1 MPITTLMDATLIPIS
16 TQKCGNEEAIFWLLA
31 LLWLLLMYVLF
42 AGFTLS
48 VDVDKMDVVPLEGNA
63 LQVRVVAPLGS
74 LYAAGNAS
82 VEPRRST
89 LTLYEDERPL
99 GPAHVEHKKIRSK
112 GGGAYSHWGEQLI
125 FSTSDNSDPLSNG
138 RHYWYRA
145 HFFVQGPLRSWL
157 LFMAWVLGL
166 LLAAATV
173 GRLRRNGVAVRP
185 LAGVSLLALFG
196 TVLLPDTQ
204 GIAFVLLLAITSTA
218 ATFVVVSVL
227 FATSSAAVCR
237 KGSRLPA
244 NVALLVGSLGLA
256 AVLVEWGVG
265 LVELFRLNQA
275 SFVLHRPTPESIE
288 RTSAELIPSDVRD
301 RAVKRLKY
309 VTMPEEW
316 ERRGVKLPGLRAAY
330 YWHNVLHILNEDAM
344 RRTGGFPRQ
353 DPGVFRIMVVGDSLT
368 YGIGVEE
375 RWTYPRL
382 LERKL
387 EGKYVVEVLNL
398 GIPGRQSE
406 DVLDVVK
413 RYYDD
418 LQPGLVVYGI
428 CLNDFLNSGQGQYA
442 TPFFAMPRFLR
453 EHSKFPKFL
462 EEKINGMARRLGFSM
477 DFYDDILKDVE
488 NYQKRFARDL
498 LDMNAFVRSRGGEP
512 IIAVVL
518 HQIPKYGDRGYR
530 LAKIAE
536 RAAQRAGMRVV
547 ESEGY
552 FREFDGRKFPVS
564 KWERHP
570 NEIAHAIFAGLLA
583 AEIAHCCG
591 IENYARESAD

>member
-1 MPITTLMDATLIPIS
+1 MAV
-16 TQKCGNEEAIFWLLA
+16 TQKRGNDETIFWSLG

-42 AGFTLS
+42 AGVTLS
-48 VDVDKMDVVPLEGNA
+48 VDVDKKDVVHLEGNA
-63 LQVRVVAPLGS
+63 LQVRVVKPLGS
-74 LYAAGNAS
+74 LYATGDS
-82 VEPRRST
+82 SGELRRST

-99 GPAHVEHKKIRSK
+99 GPAHVEHKNIRSK
-112 GGGAYSHWGEQLI
+112 GGGAYSHWGERLN
-125 FSTSDNSDPLSNG
+125 FSTSDNSDLFSNE

-145 HFFVQGPLRSWL
+145 HFFVQDALRSWL
-157 LFMAWVLGL
+157 LLMAWVLGL

-173 GRLRRNGVAVRP
+173 GRLRRNEVSVGP

-196 TVLLPDTQ
+196 AVLLPDTQ
-204 GIAFVLLLAITSTA
+204 GVPFVLLLAITSTA
-218 ATFVVVSVL
+218 AIFVVASVL

-244 NVALLVGSLGLA
+244 NVALLVASLGLA
-256 AVLVEWGVG
+256 AVLMEWGVG
-265 LVELFRLNQA
+265 FVELFRLNHA
-275 SFVLHRPTPESIE
+275 SFVLHGSAPESVE
-288 RTSAELIPSDVRD
+288 RTSAELIPSDVRN
-301 RAVKRLKY
+301 RVLERQKY

-316 ERRGVKLPGLRAAY
+316 ERRDVKLPGIHTAY
-330 YWHNVLHILNEDAM
+330 YWHNVLHIFNEDAM
-344 RRTGGFPRQ
+344 RRTGGFPRK

-375 RWTYPRL
+375 QWTYPKL

-413 RYYDD
+413 RFYDD
-418 LQPGLVVYGI
+418 LQPNLVVYGI
-428 CLNDFLNSGQGQYA
+428 CLNDFLNSGEAQTA
-442 TPFFAMPRFLR
+442 TPFFAMPGFLK

-462 EEKINGMARRLGFSM
+462 EEKINGVARRLGFSM
-477 DFYDDILKDVE
+477 DFYEDILKDVE

-498 LDMNAFVRSRGGEP
+498 FEMNAFVRSWGGEP
-512 IIAVVL
+512 IVAVVL

-530 LAKIAE
+530 LAMVAE

-547 ESEGY
+547 ESEEY

-583 AEIAHCCG
+583 EEIAHCCG
-591 IENYARESAD
+591 IENYGRESSD